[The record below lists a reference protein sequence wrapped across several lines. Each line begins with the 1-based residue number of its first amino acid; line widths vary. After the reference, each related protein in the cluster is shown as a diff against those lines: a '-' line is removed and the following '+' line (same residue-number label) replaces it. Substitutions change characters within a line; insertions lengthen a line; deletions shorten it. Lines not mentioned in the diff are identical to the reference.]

1 MRCEVVAI
9 GTELLLGDVID
20 TNSAWIGG
28 QLALA
33 GIDSLYQTKVGDN
46 LERIVAVLRLAL
58 ERSDAVIT
66 CGGLGPT
73 QDDITRAA
81 MAEVMGSE
89 LRRDPDLEAV
99 IREMFASRG
108 RTMPENNLRQ
118 AEIPVGASPIGQA
131 RGTAP
136 GLICPVGDGKVMYA
150 VPGVPY
156 EMREMISSVVIPDL
170 QRRAGVRST
179 IVSRVVR
186 TWGMSESGVAEAVTD
201 RLDELERTGACTIA
215 FLASGI
221 EGIKVRITAKAATEA
236 DAAAI
241 VDAEEAEVRAVLG
254 DVVFGV
260 DEENMEHAVVK
271 LLLQR
276 DLTLALAESL
286 TGGLIASRITD
297 VPGSSEVFRG
307 AVVSYA
313 SEVKFSLL
321 DVPEG
326 PVVSAE
332 AAEAMAVGARK
343 LLGADIGLAVTGVAG
358 PAWQDGRKPGTVF
371 VGIARDSGATSREL
385 WLPGDRDRVRQFT
398 DISALDLLRRDLLA
412 GA

>member
-1 MRCEVVAI
+1 
-9 GTELLLGDVID
+9 
-20 TNSAWIGG
+20 
-28 QLALA
+28 
-33 GIDSLYQTKVGDN
+33 
-46 LERIVAVLRLAL
+46 
-58 ERSDAVIT
+58 
-66 CGGLGPT
+66 
-73 QDDITRAA
+73 
-81 MAEVMGSE
+81 
-89 LRRDPDLEAV
+89 
-99 IREMFASRG
+99 
-108 RTMPENNLRQ
+108 
-118 AEIPVGASPIGQA
+118 
-131 RGTAP
+131 
-136 GLICPVGDGKVMYA
+136 
-150 VPGVPY
+150 
-156 EMREMISSVVIPDL
+156 
-170 QRRAGVRST
+170 
-179 IVSRVVR
+179 VSRVVR